1 MGSGD
6 GWFGDDVQG
15 RLLVL
20 VLGGFCWCTDHLH
33 PAEKLPGP
41 NRKGS
46 SSNHHFSGAILNM
59 LNFRDVTSL
68 HFGFAQKKGF
78 IEPWKN
84 QHLDHNITAGILIVV
99 DRC

>member
-1 MGSGD
+1 VKGGSVMMLGD
-6 GWFGDDVQG
+6 SNPSGKVVGS
-15 RLLVL
+15 
-20 VLGGFCWCTDHLH
+20 GFCWCTDHLH

-46 SSNHHFSGAILNM
+46 SSNQHFSGAMLNM
-59 LNFRDVTSL
+59 LNFRDVISL
-68 HFGFAQKKGF
+68 HFGFAQQKGF

-84 QHLDHNITAGILIVV
+84 QHLDHNITAGILIVA